1 MKLENNFRKAGGEF
15 REFALKD
22 LFEITGTK
30 SLDEGKL
37 DFVENGI
44 NFVGRVKH
52 GIKGKIE
59 PQPFEPNEPNT
70 ITASVIGYKYATFQ
84 KDPYYCSQN
93 INKLIPKFRINPH
106 IALYFVTHIQK
117 YLSGFGEQYSGYKL
131 VELQNHKILL
141 PAKKD
146 GSLALDYMEAYI
158 KTIELEKS
166 MAIEAYLESI
176 GLKNYELSEEEKEA
190 LDLLSR
196 ARNGGGS

>member
-1 MKLENNFRKAGGEF
+1 MRGRILKLWSSPDSKGGSAKFLASPQLEKLENNFKQAGGEF

-84 KDPYYCSQN
+84 TQPYYCSQN
-93 INKLIPKFRINPH
+93 INKLTPSFWN
-106 IALYFVTHIQK
+106 Q
-117 YLSGFGEQYSGYKL
+117 
-131 VELQNHKILL
+131 
-141 PAKKD
+141 
-146 GSLALDYMEAYI
+146 
-158 KTIELEKS
+158 
-166 MAIEAYLESI
+166 
-176 GLKNYELSEEEKEA
+176 
-190 LDLLSR
+190 
-196 ARNGGGS
+196 

>member
-1 MKLENNFRKAGGEF
+1 MKLEKDFRKAGGEF

-70 ITASVIGYKYATFQ
+70 ITASVIGYYKYSTFQ
-84 KDPYYCSQN
+84 TQPYYCSQN
-93 INKLIPKFRINPH
+93 INKLTPRFEINRHLAMYFMTHVQKFISRFDFQQ
-106 IALYFVTHIQK
+106 A
-117 YLSGFGEQYSGYKL
+117 GYKL
-131 VELQNHKILL
+131 VELQNHKITL
-141 PAKKD
+141 PLDSKGD
-146 GSLALDYMEAYI
+146 IDFALMQTLI
-158 KTIELEKS
+158 K
-166 MAIEAYLESI
+166 AIEKLVVKDLVVWNEKKLRAT
-176 GLKNYELSEEEKEA
+176 KEA
-190 LDLLSR
+190 IDS
-196 ARNGGGS
+196 

>member
-1 MKLENNFRKAGGEF
+1 MKLEKDFRKAGGEF

-70 ITASVIGYKYATFQ
+70 ITASVIGNYKYSTFQ
-84 KDPYYCSQN
+84 TQPYYCSQN
-93 INKLIPKFRINPH
+93 INKLTPRFEINRHLAMYFMTHVQKFISRFDFQQ
-106 IALYFVTHIQK
+106 A
-117 YLSGFGEQYSGYKL
+117 GYKL
-131 VELQNHKILL
+131 EELQNHKILL

-146 GSLALDYMEAYI
+146 GSLALDYI
-158 KTIELEKS
+158 C
-166 MAIEAYLESI
+166 
-176 GLKNYELSEEEKEA
+176 
-190 LDLLSR
+190 LLYTSDAADEHR
-196 ARNGGGS
+196 DV